1 MSDTWTPDELVAL
14 LGTSKK
20 HIEITT
26 DDLQAMV
33 DILNGEAAPI
43 DDEGHPLDEIAL
55 RAFVGLLASGDYTNE
70 SMAVAGE
77 LAWIACVPAFL
88 RGKSRFL
95 GMDQTL
101 MATTIVAPL
110 GGGEV

>member
-1 MSDTWTPDELVAL
+1 MSEHWTADELLAL

-20 HIEITT
+20 IVEITT
-26 DDLQAMV
+26 DDLEAMV
-33 DILNGEAAPI
+33 DILNGEGDTGDDAHPI
-43 DDEGHPLDEIAL
+43 DEIAL
-55 RAFVGLLASGDYTNE
+55 RCFVGLLASGDYTNE

-95 GMDQTL
+95 AMDQTL
-101 MATTIVAPL
+101 MATTVIAPI
-110 GGGEV
+110 GDV

>member
-1 MSDTWTPDELVAL
+1 MSDSWTPDELLAL

-26 DDLQAMV
+26 DDLSAMV
-33 DILNGEAAPI
+33 DILNGEGVPGE
-43 DDEGHPLDEIAL
+43 DEGHPLDEIAL
-55 RAFVGLLASGDYTNE
+55 RAFVGLLASGDYTDE

-95 GMDQTL
+95 AMDQTL
-101 MATTIVAPL
+101 MATTVVAPIAR
-110 GGGEV
+110 GEV